1 MKNYT
6 QLRTLQRRSEEDY
19 LCSKQQCFFW
29 PNFPF
34 LTKTLGNLCFSKAI
48 STNFIATFSS
58 LKFKNK
64 IKTGLRRTRQE
75 TEGRKNVAFSK
86 SWLRFPP
93 PQEGTFRCSLS
104 LAQWRTAFC
113 LGTSVPATCR
123 NFGFSFLFRHFFSLR
138 PLSVNSFF
146 ARDCSTRFAA
156 CFGDVTIAVAYCKS
170 PCTIHIG

>member
-34 LTKTLGNLCFSKAI
+34 FNKTLGNLCFSKAI

-58 LKFKNK
+58 LKLKIK
-64 IKTGLRRTRQE
+64 IKTWLRRTRQE
-75 TEGRKNVAFSK
+75 TEGKEKCGVSK
-86 SWLRFPP
+86 SWLRFP
-93 PQEGTFRCSLS
+93 QTFRCSLS
-104 LAQWRTAFC
+104 LAQQPIAFC

-123 NFGFSFLFRHFFSLR
+123 NFGFSFLFWHFFSLR
-138 PLSVNSFF
+138 PPSVNSFF

-156 CFGDVTIAVAYCKS
+156 CFGDVTIAVAYCKP